1 MSILTDQELENIN
14 DLVHGLRDRLAY
26 LNDDD
31 KKEFLNYLQT
41 LYNAYPS
48 PVKVVYGYDAIKTS
62 HR

>member
-14 DLVHGLRDRLAY
+14 DLVHGLRDRVAY

-31 KKEFLNYLQT
+31 KKEFLGYLAT

-48 PVKVVYGYDAIKTS
+48 PVKVLYGFEAIKTI